1 MTDYWLS
8 KLMFD
13 LQSPDNKAR
22 WNADQDGMLKEY
34 PLRPEI
40 RQAMLD
46 CDVPVLAAHVNAYLL
61 RFYLSSTGMK
71 DDELMA
77 RLHALKTHDLKLGED
92 A

>member
-8 KLMFD
+8 KLLFD
-13 LQSPDNKAR
+13 LQSPDKKAQ
-22 WNADQDGMLKEY
+22 WTADQDAVLLEY

-40 RQAMLD
+40 RQAVLD
-46 CDVPVLAAHVNAYLL
+46 TDVAVLAANVNAYLL
-61 RFYLSSTGMK
+61 RFYLSATGMK

-77 RLHALKTHDLKLGED
+77 RLHALKED

>member
-8 KLMFD
+8 KLLFD
-13 LQSPDNKAR
+13 LQSPDKKAA
-22 WNADQDGMLKEY
+22 WNEDRDAVLADY

-40 RQAMLD
+40 RQAVLD
-46 CDVPVLAAHVNAYLL
+46 TDVAILAANVNAYLL
-61 RFYLSSTGMK
+61 RFYLSATGMK

-77 RLHALKTHDLKLGED
+77 RLHALKPRED

>member
-8 KLMFD
+8 KLLFD
-13 LQSPDNKAR
+13 LQSPEKRAE
-22 WNADQDGMLKEY
+22 WTADQDAVLAAY

-40 RQAMLD
+40 RRAVLD
-46 CDVPVLAAHVNAYLL
+46 CDVAILAAHVNAYLL

-77 RLHALKTHDLKLGED
+77 RLHALKKEE

>member
-8 KLMFD
+8 KLLFD
-13 LQSPDNKAR
+13 LQSPDKKAQ
-22 WNADQDGMLKEY
+22 WTADQNAVLQEY

-40 RQAMLD
+40 RQAVLD
-46 CDVPVLAAHVNAYLL
+46 TDVRVLAANVNAYLL
-61 RFYLSSTGMK
+61 RFYLSATGMK

-77 RLHALKTHDLKLGED
+77 RLHALKED

>member
-8 KLMFD
+8 KLLFD
-13 LQSPDNKAR
+13 LQSPDKKAQ
-22 WNADQDGMLKEY
+22 WTADQDAVLREY

-40 RQAMLD
+40 RQAVLD
-46 CDVPVLAAHVNAYLL
+46 TDVAILAANVNAYLL
-61 RFYLSSTGMK
+61 RFYLSATGMK

-77 RLHALKTHDLKLGED
+77 RLHALKED

>member
-22 WNADQDGMLKEY
+22 WNADQEAVLQEY
-34 PLRPEI
+34 PLKPEI
-40 RQAMLD
+40 RQAVLD
-46 CDVPVLAAHVNAYLL
+46 TDVAVLAANVNAYLL

-77 RLHALKTHDLKLGED
+77 RLHALKED